1 MNKLTD
7 PLTEQIRRHRV
18 IAIMRRLPDEQVE
31 PVFSALADA
40 GIRLIEITMNTA
52 GAAEQISRV
61 SGRFSGRMLI
71 GAGTVS
77 TVERARL
84 ALAAGA
90 QFLVTPNLDL
100 EVIDLAKAHQ
110 CPILPGVLTPTEMMT
125 AVKAGVVTLKL
136 FPANQLGPAYVRDIL
151 APLDDLNLVAVGG
164 VTRDNAAE
172 WLRAGCIGVGMGSSL
187 LDKDLLRDRRYD
199 EITSRTKVFTD
210 SLLHNH

>member
-1 MNKLTD
+1 MSKLTD

-18 IAIMRRLPDEQVE
+18 IAIMRHLPEEQVE

-61 SGRFSGRMLI
+61 TSRFSSRMLI

-84 ALAAGA
+84 AMAAGA

-100 EVIDLAKAHQ
+100 EVVELAKAHQ
-110 CPILPGVLTPTEMMT
+110 YPILPGVLTPTEMM
-125 AVKAGVVTLKL
+125 AAIKAGVVTLKL
-136 FPANQLGPAYVRDIL
+136 FPASQLGPAYVKDVL

-164 VTRDNAAE
+164 VTQDNAAE
-172 WLRAGCIGVGMGSSL
+172 WLKAGCIGIGMGSSL

-199 EITSRTKVFTD
+199 EIIRRTKVFID
-210 SLLHNH
+210 NLLNNH

>member
-1 MNKLTD
+1 MSKLTD

-18 IAIMRRLPDEQVE
+18 IAIMRHLPEEQVE

-61 SGRFSGRMLI
+61 TSRFSSRMLI

-84 ALAAGA
+84 AMAAGA

-100 EVIDLAKAHQ
+100 EVVELAKAHQ
-110 CPILPGVLTPTEMMT
+110 CPILPGVLTPTEMM
-125 AVKAGVVTLKL
+125 AAIKAGVVTLKL
-136 FPANQLGPAYVRDIL
+136 FPASQLGPAYVKDVL

-164 VTRDNAAE
+164 VTQDNAAE
-172 WLRAGCIGVGMGSSL
+172 WLKAGCIGIGMGSSL

-199 EITSRTKVFTD
+199 EIIRRTKVFID
-210 SLLHNH
+210 NLLNNH

>member
-1 MNKLTD
+1 MNKSHE
-7 PLTEQIRRHRV
+7 PLTEQIRRHRI
-18 IAIMRRLPDEQVE
+18 IAIMRHLPDDQVE
-31 PVFSALADA
+31 PVFNALAEA

-61 SGRFSGRMLI
+61 IGRFSGCMLI

-77 TVERARL
+77 TTERARL

-100 EVIDLAKAHQ
+100 EVVELAKAHQ
-110 CPILPGVLTPTEMMT
+110 CPIMPGVLTPTEMMA
-125 AVKAGVVTLKL
+125 AVKAGVATLKL
-136 FPANQLGPAYVRDIL
+136 FPASQLGPAYVKDVL

-164 VTRDNAAE
+164 VTQENAVE

-187 LDKDLLRDRRYD
+187 LDKDLLRAGKYD
-199 EITSRTKVFTD
+199 EIVRRTKIFAET
-210 SLLHNH
+210 LKNP